1 MVALLEPHRMN
12 TLEPFKVGKISIPT
26 PNVGGITDKV
36 VDVGKDVGG
45 TVTNTGGNIK
55 DKVVDVG
62 KDVGGKIVDVGKDV
76 GGKVVEVGKTVG
88 GKIVEIGKGIGKVL
102 GPAFK
107 KLFEIFMMLLKNW
120 KLVLAVI
127 FGLFI
132 LYWVSK
138 VSGVVKMFTG

>member
-36 VDVGKDVGG
+36 VDVGKDVSG
-45 TVTNTGGNIK
+45 TVVDTGKNAGNKVTDIGK
-55 DKVVDVG
+55 DVGGKVVNVG
-62 KDVGGKIVDVGKDV
+62 KDVGGKIVK
-76 GGKVVEVGKTVG
+76 VGKTVG
-88 GKIVEIGKGIGKVL
+88 GKVVEIGKGIGKVL

-107 KLFEIFMMLLKNW
+107 KLFEFFMMLLKNW